1 MPMPKPMP
9 VDIEVSRFLTAAVTA
24 SRSPVW
30 ILPVTTRLPMSSSI
44 ASQRFVAF
52 SSGTICSRPKMSAK
66 SIAEVKHEAKR
77 PDNSR
82 LNYSQIFRSVLIW
95 NFAERGCAR
104 SVSRS
109 AAKMLR
115 LVCNT
120 AALRSNHALQPVE
133 NHASAFQPPAE
144 RIQHSHLRRQQR
156 NSEQQHAD
164 VAEEN
169 NYRRKQIALA
179 RDVRLLRLQNM
190 KRQRE
195 VKRIR
200 RADAQMKP
208 HEIAVPVPD
217 EISQREH
224 DDDQHD
230 IQREKIRRERDDKIR
245 FGNDNVA
252 AFGRDLHLFDLPA
265 EQPRPQHVCQFMA
278 EDVNPH
284 RLGQQKEN
292 DDPARRAGE
301 QRNPR
306 RVRAAARVQ
315 HF

>member
-24 SRSPVW
+24 SRSPGW

-95 NFAERGCAR
+95 NFAERG
-104 SVSRS
+104 S

-144 RIQHSHLRRQQR
+144 RIQHAHLRRQQR
-156 NSEQQHAD
+156 NTEQQHAD

-169 NYRRKQIALA
+169 SHGGK
-179 RDVRLLRLQNM
+179 
-190 KRQRE
+190 
-195 VKRIR
+195 
-200 RADAQMKP
+200 
-208 HEIAVPVPD
+208 
-217 EISQREH
+217 
-224 DDDQHD
+224 
-230 IQREKIRRERDDKIR
+230 
-245 FGNDNVA
+245 
-252 AFGRDLHLFDLPA
+252 
-265 EQPRPQHVCQFMA
+265 
-278 EDVNPH
+278 
-284 RLGQQKEN
+284 
-292 DDPARRAGE
+292 
-301 QRNPR
+301 
-306 RVRAAARVQ
+306 
-315 HF
+315 